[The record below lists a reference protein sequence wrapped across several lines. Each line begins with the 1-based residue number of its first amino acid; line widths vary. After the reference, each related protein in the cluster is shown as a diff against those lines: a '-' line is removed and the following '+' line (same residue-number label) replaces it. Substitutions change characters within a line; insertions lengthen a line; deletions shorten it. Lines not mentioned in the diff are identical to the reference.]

1 MSSQALSICH
11 YAFGNYEQKILPMHS
26 HGRLSMET
34 VEYTEK
40 SWSFISY

>member
-11 YAFGNYEQKILPMHS
+11 HAFGNYEQKILLMQS
-26 HGRLSMET
+26 HGQLSMET

-40 SWSFISY
+40 G